1 MFVDGRKASARGRG
15 PAAAGHVHLRGG
27 SASGLFSGQRN
38 LARKASLRLV
48 KRRLHECQAK
58 GNGNGKEE
66 AAWLARKGALDAV
79 MKDIE
84 KQYGKGIVTVL
95 GDEASQA
102 KVEVIPTGVH
112 TLDLAL
118 GGGIPKGRIVEV
130 YGPESSGKTTLAMHA
145 IAEVQKR
152 GGTAVLVDAEHA
164 FDPVYS
170 QKVGVDSKF
179 SLSRT
184 QARSRACGRPFR
196 PRPSVLTPPS
206 LPRSQS
212 RS

>member
-1 MFVDGRKASARGRG
+1 MFRGRVG
-15 PAAAGHVHLRGG
+15 MNGERVGVRQGSAAASSGRPRPLGRSCATKRSGTARI
-27 SASGLFSGQRN
+27 SASPTP
-38 LARKASLRLV
+38 LRFGTAC
-48 KRRLHECQAK
+48 RAK
-58 GNGNGKEE
+58 GNGNGSAKGGPRSED

-95 GDEASQA
+95 GDDAA
-102 KVEVIPTGVH
+102 RARVGMIPTGVH

-118 GGGIPKGRIVEV
+118 GGGIPEGRIVEV

-170 QKVGVDSKF
+170 QKVGVDSK
-179 SLSRT
+179 SAQPL
-184 QARSRACGRPFR
+184 
-196 PRPSVLTPPS
+196 PPS
-206 LPRSQS
+206 CTLPWPASASFSFR
-212 RS
+212 

>member
-1 MFVDGRKASARGRG
+1 MSRARVS
-15 PAAAGHVHLRGG
+15 AAATSAGPKLHLQNSIR
-27 SASGLFSGQRN
+27 SPFSRHSWNKRLSQR
-38 LARKASLRLV
+38 V
-48 KRRLHECQAK
+48 GTQTPCYAK
-58 GNGNGKEE
+58 GSGREDD
-66 AAWLARKGALDAV
+66 AAWEARKGALDAV

-95 GDEASQA
+95 GEEAAQA
-102 KVEVIPTGVH
+102 KVGMIPTGAH

-118 GGGIPKGRIVEV
+118 GGGIPEGRIVEV

-179 SLSRT
+179 FCPHSGALQRPFSPSPHLALDSP
-184 QARSRACGRPFR
+184 ARSAL
-196 PRPSVLTPPS
+196 SPPYLMKIHRLS
-206 LPRSQS
+206 MHGS
-212 RS
+212 

>member
-1 MFVDGRKASARGRG
+1 MRAMRAATTCRSVSVSVSRAQVRRPGAKACRGTGGGRRKLRPCKAK
-15 PAAAGHVHLRGG
+15 GG
-27 SASGLFSGQRN
+27 SD
-38 LARKASLRLV
+38 
-48 KRRLHECQAK
+48 
-58 GNGNGKEE
+58 KEDT
-66 AAWLARKGALDAV
+66 AWMARKGALDAV

-95 GDEASQA
+95 GDEAAQA
-102 KVEVIPTGVH
+102 KVSMNPTGVY

-145 IAEVQKR
+145 IAQVQKE

-170 QKVGVDSKF
+170 QKVGVDIEKLIIVQAEAAEEGKF
-179 SLSRT
+179 IDTLIT
-184 QARSRACGRPFR
+184 II
-196 PRPSVLTPPS
+196 
-206 LPRSQS
+206 LP
-212 RS
+212 